1 MAVQSKQDFLAF
13 PAQLHWS
20 AQDLADAVPLRLFEL
35 FAFDPADAMPSAN
48 RTPARGGRRSYL
60 PTMPLSA
67 LFHVGG

>member
-48 RTPARGGRRSYL
+48 RTPARTGRRGYL
-60 PTMPLSA
+60 PSAPLSA

>member
-48 RTPARGGRRSYL
+48 RASARTHRRGYL
-60 PTMPLSA
+60 PAAPLST